1 MAKVKKEIKEEAKV
15 LTKEEKIA
23 RKNAPVYSFD
33 IETKNEDGTKKE
45 FRIELKKP
53 TRTMLAD
60 ADMFYSIQL
69 SKYIKMGLLT
79 AEQLAKRQVDIGGTF
94 SEEQQKHYAH
104 LQALIAEKQEM
115 FLRLMAQKELSPDE
129 EDRKKSLYEDMSL
142 LRSQIMD
149 YEYIKTQVYEHTAN
163 AKARNDV
170 ILWWVLNLANCGEII
185 EGKETVVAPMFVGE
199 THETR
204 KLKLDEMEDNENE
217 LLAESFHKMIKAV
230 TLWYWIGISD
240 KQKLDEML
248 VDEEKA

>member
-1 MAKVKKEIKEEAKV
+1 
-15 LTKEEKIA
+15 
-23 RKNAPVYSFD
+23 
-33 IETKNEDGTKKE
+33 
-45 FRIELKKP
+45 
-53 TRTMLAD
+53 
-60 ADMFYSIQL
+60 
-69 SKYIKMGLLT
+69 
-79 AEQLAKRQVDIGGTF
+79 
-94 SEEQQKHYAH
+94 
-104 LQALIAEKQEM
+104 M

-199 THETR
+199 THDSR